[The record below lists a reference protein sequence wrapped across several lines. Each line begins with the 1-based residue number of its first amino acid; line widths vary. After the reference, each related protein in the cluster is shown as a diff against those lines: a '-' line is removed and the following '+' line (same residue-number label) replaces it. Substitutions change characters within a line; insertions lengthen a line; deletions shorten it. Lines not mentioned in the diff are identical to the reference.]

1 MQYEHKIDEAIMK
14 AINDKK
20 IIQKYAL
27 EDKKTKKKRE
37 ELHFDGILKAVEE
50 LYGRAITHRILSLHL
65 EALEKQKI
73 IERDP
78 FKAGNPRFYRLIKNS
93 RLALELELPVKVQT
107 KREENV
113 RHSSRKNNILLRETK
128 EQRNKKV
135 YLLLMSLVAIG
146 FSVPE
151 PVNDNSKVE
160 AGVFDI
166 GNKPHKMS
174 AKLPGVSISDF
185 FHKYRDSTNGWR
197 FSYVKF
203 KNESEVKWY
212 FDKLSEYEPP
222 LIKPISEIEWIKR
235 EQLQNRLSWPVEG
248 ETRYGIVDRQLHEF
262 LLDCIGLLGQTQI
275 LIEHIWKYKR
285 RPKREEVEWY
295 QFLYGKHYT
304 SSFFTKINQK
314 RIRLKNATKQRKIAE
329 AAAKADYKA
338 ADETGDF
345 RSPKCKAAREVLD
358 YIACGETTNML
369 INTHLSDE
377 EEDETTNIHTPSIR
391 LFYKTVKEEYNNMC
405 ENYKV
410 ITDPLMNDIAYPQF
424 LSSIWAERKEELGR
438 KRVVAA

>member
-1 MQYEHKIDEAIMK
+1 MTTAGP
-14 AINDKK
+14 
-20 IIQKYAL
+20 
-27 EDKKTKKKRE
+27 E
-37 ELHFDGILKAVEE
+37 ELHFDGILNAVEE
-50 LYGRAITHRILSLHL
+50 SYRAITHRILSLHL
-65 EALEKQKI
+65 KALEKQKI

-78 FKAGNPRFYRLIKNS
+78 FKAGNPRFYRLNKNAK
-93 RLALELELPVKVQT
+93 LDLELELPVKVRT
-107 KREENV
+107 KREENA
-113 RHSSRKNNILLRETK
+113 RHSSSRKNNILLRETK

-151 PVNDNSKVE
+151 PVSDYSKVE
-160 AGVFDI
+160 VGDFYI

-222 LIKPISEIEWIKR
+222 LIKPIGEIEWIKR
-235 EQLQNRLSWPVEG
+235 EQLQNGLPWPVEG

-275 LIEHIWKYKR
+275 LMEHVWKYKR
-285 RPKREEVEWY
+285 RPKREEVKWY

-304 SSFFTKINQK
+304 SSFFTKINQNHTM
-314 RIRLKNATKQRKIAE
+314 LKNATKQRKIAE
-329 AAAKADYKA
+329 AATKADCKA

-358 YIACGETTNML
+358 YIAGDETTNML

-377 EEDETTNIHTPSIR
+377 EEETNINTPSIR
-391 LFYKTVKEEYNNMC
+391 LFYKTVKEEYNSMC

-410 ITDPLMNDIAYPQF
+410 ITDPLMNDIVYPQF
-424 LSSIWAERKEELGR
+424 LSSIWAERKEELHR
-438 KRVVAA
+438 KRVVAT